1 MVRFMIPVHHS
12 QVVFEPS
19 NIPVAK
25 AREKILSS
33 FPGAVKA
40 RVIGVSTT
48 KRKVIYLVERI
59 LNFEIKNPVGVTP
72 NSEQDQG

>member
-1 MVRFMIPVHHS
+1 MVRFMIPVYHS
-12 QVVFEPS
+12 QVVLEPS

-25 AREKILSS
+25 ARKKILSS
-33 FPGAVKA
+33 YPGAVNA

-72 NSEQDQG
+72 DPEQDQG